1 MVTRVCIL
9 IAFALARLFILTSR
23 NVLRA
28 FKSCVPEKLKQ
39 QHDVSP
45 VETLR
50 GVSRHAVSIIILGV
64 AVLLSIDER
73 GASIV
78 LFPAAKSIEGIALGF
93 CAPSLVHD
101 FIGRLFMPRETQ
113 ISADGYIETA
123 GNSGTGEEVALHH
136 LRLGDE
142 CGDVHFTLDGS
153 ICSVTNRSRGP
164 VYAVI
169 DMRVPRDCNLNQ
181 IIGSMQKVADDLR
194 RCPDRASHITR
205 KIEFNGIEKMEAV
218 RLAVRGHLS
227 VAPASQG
234 RYAGIF
240 YGT

>member
-1 MVTRVCIL
+1 MVTQVCIL

-45 VETLR
+45 AETLR

-64 AVLLSIDER
+64 AVLLSIEEI
-73 GASIV
+73 GSSVV
-78 LFPAAKSIEGIALGF
+78 LLPTAQSVAGLALGF
-93 CAPSLVHD
+93 CAPSLARD

-113 ISADGYIETA
+113 ISADGYIEMA
-123 GNSGTGEEVALHH
+123 GDSGMGEEVALHH
-136 LRLGDE
+136 LRLRDE
-142 CGDVHFTLDGS
+142 CGDVHFTPDGS
-153 ICSVTNRSRGP
+153 ICSVTNRSRRP

-169 DMRVPRDCNLNQ
+169 DMTVPRDCNLNQ

-205 KIEFNGIEKMEAV
+205 KIEFNGIEKMESI
-218 RLAVRGHLS
+218 RLLVRGRLS
-227 VAPASQG
+227 LAAASQG